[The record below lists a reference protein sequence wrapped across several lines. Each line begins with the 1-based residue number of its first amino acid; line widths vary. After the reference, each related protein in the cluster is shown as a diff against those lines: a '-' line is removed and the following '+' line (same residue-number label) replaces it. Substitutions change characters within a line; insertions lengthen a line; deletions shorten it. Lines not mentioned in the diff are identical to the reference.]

1 MNIIYVEGLVWP
13 MYGIIVYYYF
23 RDYQLGING
32 FEKAKTWKS
41 VEGNRA

>member
-1 MNIIYVEGLVWP
+1 MVCMFYDIMFIL
-13 MYGIIVYYYF
+13 F

-41 VEGNRA
+41 VEGNRS